1 MNAPRNG
8 GPAIRRRGFLALGG
22 AGVAAVA
29 VSACGTEVEEPN
41 DERDIEILAA
51 ALVGEENATSALK
64 VAQEQASGSELETVR
79 ALADTADANATRLQD
94 LLANLDA
101 TPEGDFKR
109 FTTSDLEQSLHAAT
123 EETNRAVAAYA
134 RGAGQLTEE
143 LRDDALE
150 LIVAD
155 GARLAVI
162 AELLGTEAAPFAF
175 VTGLD
180 EKPHQTID
188 DDEDD
193 SGEETTTTTTGET
206 TTESESTTTTEGGS

>member
-1 MNAPRNG
+1 MNPPRNG
-8 GPAIRRRGFLALGG
+8 GPAIRRRGFLVLGG

-29 VSACGTEVEEPN
+29 VSACGTEAEEPN
-41 DERDIEILAA
+41 DERDIEILAE
-51 ALVGEENATSALK
+51 ALVGEENAAGALK
-64 VAQEQASGSELETVR
+64 VAREQASGSELETVR
-79 ALADTADANATRLQD
+79 ALAGAADANATRLQD
-94 LLANLDA
+94 LLSDLKA
-101 TPEGDFKR
+101 TPEGEFKR
-109 FTTSDLEQSLHAAT
+109 FTTSDLEESLHAAT

-143 LRDDALE
+143 LRGDALE

-162 AELLGTEAAPFAF
+162 AELLGTEPAPFAF

-188 DDEDD
+188 ADDDD
-193 SGEETTTTTTGET
+193 DGEKTTTTTTDET
-206 TTESESTTTTEGGS
+206 TSTTEDGS